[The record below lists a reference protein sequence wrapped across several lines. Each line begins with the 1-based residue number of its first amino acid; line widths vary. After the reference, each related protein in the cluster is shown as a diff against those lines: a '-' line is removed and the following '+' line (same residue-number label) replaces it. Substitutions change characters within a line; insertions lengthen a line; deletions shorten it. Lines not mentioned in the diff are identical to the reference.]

1 MNGRTALIQ
10 KKNFNMKNKSIN
22 NLMFEGYRAN
32 LVFLESK
39 QELKG
44 MLAKGTITQEEFNQI
59 LSSDNSPSKKYVG
72 WIGRQY
78 LRTKE
83 PNAPFDW
90 DALRNAATEFIAL
103 VNNNRIQGEDSNI
116 QKYSNYEALQK
127 KVDEVNQQAA
137 EAGPTR
143 KQAEQDMEV
152 DFDNKDALVVS
163 PLSHEASR
171 KLGMSEFAHRINP
184 ETGKKDCAW
193 CITFKNP
200 THWDDY
206 TDNQLITFYFAKPKT
221 QEKLQELQKAFPKR
235 NVQSLAILVSLV
247 GDPDKEQGKITSGFD
262 ANDKSMSAAEV
273 KKYLD
278 ILGVPIDNDKSTKEG
293 SSNV

>member
-1 MNGRTALIQ
+1 
-10 KKNFNMKNKSIN
+10 MKNKSIN

-44 MLAKGTITQEEFNQI
+44 MLAKGTITQDEFNQI

-90 DALRNAATEFIAL
+90 DSLRNAATEFIAL

-206 TDNQLITFYFAKPKT
+206 TDNQLITFYLAKPKT

-262 ANDKSMSAAEV
+262 ANDKQMSAAEV

-278 ILGVPIDNDKSTKEG
+278 ILGVPIDDEKAQK
-293 SSNV
+293 NV

>member
-278 ILGVPIDNDKSTKEG
+278 ILGVPIDNDKSAKEG

>member
-137 EAGPTR
+137 AAGPTR

-152 DFDNKDALVVS
+152 DFNNKDALVVS
-163 PLSHEASR
+163 PLSHEAAR

-184 ETGKKDCAW
+184 ETGQKDCAW

-278 ILGVPIDNDKSTKEG
+278 ILGVPIDDEKAQK
-293 SSNV
+293 NV

>member
-44 MLAKGTITQEEFNQI
+44 MLAKGTITQDEFNQI

-90 DALRNAATEFIAL
+90 DSLRNAATEFIAL

-137 EAGPTR
+137 AAGPTR

-152 DFDNKDALVVS
+152 DFNNKDALVVS
-163 PLSHEASR
+163 PLSHEAAR

-184 ETGKKDCAW
+184 ETGQKDCAW

-206 TDNQLITFYFAKPKT
+206 TDNQLITFYLAKPKT

-262 ANDKSMSAAEV
+262 ANDKQMSAAEV

-278 ILGVPIDNDKSTKEG
+278 ILGVPIDDEKAQK
-293 SSNV
+293 NV

>member
-1 MNGRTALIQ
+1 
-10 KKNFNMKNKSIN
+10 MKNKSIN

-44 MLAKGTITQEEFNQI
+44 MLAKGTITQDEFNQI

-90 DALRNAATEFIAL
+90 DSLRNAATEFIAL

-137 EAGPTR
+137 AAGPTR

-152 DFDNKDALVVS
+152 DFNNKDALVVS
-163 PLSHEASR
+163 PLSHEAAR

-184 ETGKKDCAW
+184 ETGQKDCAW

-206 TDNQLITFYFAKPKT
+206 TDNQLITFYLAKPKT

-262 ANDKSMSAAEV
+262 ANDKQMSAAEV

-278 ILGVPIDNDKSTKEG
+278 ILGVPIDDEKAQK
-293 SSNV
+293 NV

>member
-1 MNGRTALIQ
+1 
-10 KKNFNMKNKSIN
+10 
-22 NLMFEGYRAN
+22 MFEGYRAN

-90 DALRNAATEFIAL
+90 DSLRNAATEFIAL

-137 EAGPTR
+137 AAGPTR

-163 PLSHEASR
+163 PLSHEAAR

-184 ETGKKDCAW
+184 ETKQKDCAW

-200 THWDDY
+200 THWNDY
-206 TDNQLITFYFAKPKT
+206 TDNQLITFYLAKPKT

-262 ANDKSMSAAEV
+262 ANDKQMSAEDV

-278 ILGVPIDNDKSTKEG
+278 ILGVPIDNEKNQK
-293 SSNV
+293 NV